1 MKSSVILYI
10 RRDQT
15 NIYFSY
21 IEPKR
26 REILKNNRQAIIY
39 AVDYCIENNILRDFL
54 IVHRA
59 EVFDMLLTE
68 YDEKLHVETL
78 KREGYDEGLKEGL
91 KKKERYTLLVERLLN
106 SGRIDDVKKIA
117 KDEILQNKLMKEFG
131 I

>member
-21 IEPKR
+21 IAPKR

-68 YDEKLHVETL
+68 YDEKLHAETL

>member
-1 MKSSVILYI
+1 
-10 RRDQT
+10 
-15 NIYFSY
+15 
-21 IEPKR
+21 
-26 REILKNNRQAIIY
+26 
-39 AVDYCIENNILRDFL
+39 
-54 IVHRA
+54 
-59 EVFDMLLTE
+59 MLLTE
-68 YDEKLHVETL
+68 YDEKLHAETL